1 MTPDQQQAQQQAAQE
16 LAQGKYHV
24 PTSPAPASSTAAT
37 TAVASPSPTP
47 TQAAAKHSSGGTI
60 LLVILL
66 IVVVGVAVLLI
77 LRKIGKPK
85 GDEKSKS
92 KKSGKPKHL
101 AGGGADVPLFGAALH
116 RHNAEQA
123 ARGGDWQEATRER
136 FRAVIAVLDERG
148 LLPERK
154 DRTADEAARDAGDL
168 LPEHAA
174 ALRDAAR
181 AFDEVEYGEYLGTP
195 EGYAVIG
202 AVDDAIV
209 GADRDPGAGLG
220 TGPGTGLGTGLGGG
234 LDSSHDGDTQTTAV
248 GR

>member
-1 MTPDQQQAQQQAAQE
+1 VSAISAGVPVTPDQQQAKQQAAQE

-77 LRKIGKPK
+77 LRKIGKPR
-85 GDEKSKS
+85 GDEKAKTKS
-92 KKSGKPKHL
+92 KKPKHL
-101 AGGGADVPLFGAALH
+101 AGGAADAPLFGAALH

-168 LPEHAA
+168 LPQHAA

-181 AFDEVEYGEYLGTP
+181 AFDEVEYGDYLGTP

-202 AVDDAIV
+202 SVDDAIA
-209 GADRDPGAGLG
+209 GAGAGLG
-220 TGPGTGLGTGLGGG
+220 AAPGAGAGGD
-234 LDSSHDGDTQTTAV
+234 LDADTTDTTQTTAV

>member
-1 MTPDQQQAQQQAAQE
+1 VSAISEGVPVTPDQQQAQQQAAQE

-47 TQAAAKHSSGGTI
+47 TQAASKHSSGGTI

-77 LRKIGKPK
+77 LRKIGKPRGEEK
-85 GDEKSKS
+85 AKSK
-92 KKSGKPKHL
+92 KPKHL
-101 AGGGADVPLFGAALH
+101 AGGAADVPLSGAALH

-154 DRTADEAARDAGDL
+154 DRTADEAARDAGEL
-168 LPEHAA
+168 LPQHAA

-195 EGYAVIG
+195 DGYAVIG

-209 GADRDPGAGLG
+209 GAGVGAGPGAGVGGDLDAG
-220 TGPGTGLGTGLGGG
+220 T
-234 LDSSHDGDTQTTAV
+234 TQTTAV